1 MTTKSKRNLPLDD
14 EPEYTFGKFKPTTRA
29 PKGSPEEGKTWG
41 LDDAT
46 PEEWNTVAAKLYH
59 PADIPAGFKPDE
71 YIIRN
76 GVKVWTK
83 DPDETA
89 QAAREIEQALQS
101 CPVERPDH
109 YNTGA
114 IEAIEAI
121 RASMD
126 ADQYFG
132 YLKGNVMKYL
142 WRYDYKEKP
151 VEDLRKADW
160 YLNRLIDALI
170 EDNQ

>member
-1 MTTKSKRNLPLDD
+1 MTTKSTRNLPLDD
-14 EPEYTFGKFKPTTRA
+14 EPEYTFGKFKPTTEA
-29 PKGSPEEGKTWG
+29 PKGVPEDGQWWRTSS

-46 PEEWNTVAAKLYH
+46 PDEWDRA
-59 PADIPAGFKPDE
+59 
-71 YIIRN
+71 
-76 GVKVWTK
+76 
-83 DPDETA
+83 A
-89 QAAREIEQALQS
+89 QAAYEEPQVGKLFHPSDAPQES
-101 CPVERPDH
+101 CPVENPDH

-121 RASMD
+121 KASMPPE
-126 ADQYFG
+126 QFFG

-151 VEDLRKADW
+151 IEDLRKADW

>member
-14 EPEYTFGKFKPTTRA
+14 EPEYTFGKFKPTTEA
-29 PKGSPEEGKTWG
+29 PKGVPEDGQWWRTSS

-46 PEEWNTVAAKLYH
+46 PDEWDRAAAAAYGEPQVGKLFH
-59 PADIPAGFKPDE
+59 PSDAPQE
-71 YIIRN
+71 
-76 GVKVWTK
+76 
-83 DPDETA
+83 
-89 QAAREIEQALQS
+89 S
-101 CPVERPDH
+101 CPVENPDH

-121 RASMD
+121 KASMPPE
-126 ADQYFG
+126 QFFG

-151 VEDLRKADW
+151 IEDLRKADW

>member
-14 EPEYTFGKFKPTTRA
+14 EPEYTFGKFKPTTGA

-41 LDDAT
+41 QSIDDAT

-71 YIIRN
+71 YVVRN
-76 GVKVWTK
+76 GVKTWTK
-83 DPDETA
+83 E
-89 QAAREIEQALQS
+89 S

-121 RASMD
+121 SASMD
-126 ADQYFG
+126 SEQYFG